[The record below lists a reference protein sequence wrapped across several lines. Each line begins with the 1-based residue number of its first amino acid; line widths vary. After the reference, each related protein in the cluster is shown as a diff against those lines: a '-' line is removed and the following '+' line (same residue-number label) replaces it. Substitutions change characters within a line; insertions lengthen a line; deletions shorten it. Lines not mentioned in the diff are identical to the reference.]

1 MISEILT
8 NSLAQ
13 HQEVFANVD
22 MLFPELLSCHK
33 SIMSTLESGGK
44 ILVAGNG
51 GSASD
56 SQHFAAELVGKF
68 ELDRLPLKAISLNTD
83 TSSITVIGN
92 DYGYDFIFSR
102 QIEALGSPNDIFIAI
117 TTSGNSVNILNAISA
132 SHKLGIKVIFL
143 SGGSGG
149 LGKDRLAP
157 GKDHDLTVG
166 SDRTARIQEAHI
178 FILHLLCELID
189 FSVSLR
195 K

>member
-68 ELDRLPLKAISLNTD
+68 ELDRLPLKAI
-83 TSSITVIGN
+83 
-92 DYGYDFIFSR
+92 
-102 QIEALGSPNDIFIAI
+102 
-117 TTSGNSVNILNAISA
+117 
-132 SHKLGIKVIFL
+132 
-143 SGGSGG
+143 
-149 LGKDRLAP
+149 
-157 GKDHDLTVG
+157 
-166 SDRTARIQEAHI
+166 
-178 FILHLLCELID
+178 
-189 FSVSLR
+189 
-195 K
+195 